1 MTFASPLA
9 LLALPVV
16 PLVLLALWWARRR
29 PIRYAVRYPALDV
42 LAGVVQQERRGRW
55 LPAALL
61 LLALTTLLL
70 GAAKPTARV
79 PVPREEA
86 AVMLVVDVSGS
97 MEADDVEPTR
107 LDAARE
113 AAGRFLDKLPARFQ
127 VGLVVFSSQAETLV
141 QPTTDR
147 AAVRDALASLRAD
160 GGTAMGDGL
169 SNALDVIEAAR
180 QRSNGAPD
188 SGGSGS
194 GGSGS
199 GGSGS
204 GGSGSG
210 GSGSSGT
217 APGADRAPPAVTL
230 LLSDGAN
237 SAGGDPFVQAER
249 ARELGVPVYTIALG
263 TEDGVLRR
271 PNGFGGTRLQPVP
284 PDPDSL
290 SRIAETSNGR
300 FFRAPTSRNLNQVY
314 ESLGSRIG
322 FRIEEREVTVAFAA
336 AALVLLA
343 AAGALRARRAAR
355 LP

>member
-1 MTFASPLA
+1 MTFASPLV
-9 LLALPVV
+9 LLALPIV
-16 PLVLLALWWARRR
+16 PLVVLALWLLRRR
-29 PIRYAVRYPALDV
+29 PVRYAVRYPALDV

-127 VGLVVFSSQAETLV
+127 VGLVVFASQAETLV
-141 QPTTDR
+141 EPTTDR

-180 QRSNGAPD
+180 QRSDGASGNGTGRSGRAAPP
-188 SGGSGS
+188 
-194 GGSGS
+194 
-199 GGSGS
+199 
-204 GGSGSG
+204 
-210 GSGSSGT
+210 
-217 APGADRAPPAVTL
+217 ANAPPAVTL

-271 PNGFGGTRLQPVP
+271 PDGFGGTRLQPVP

-300 FFRAPTSRNLNQVY
+300 FFQAPTSRNLNQVY

-322 FRIEEREVTVAFAA
+322 FRIEEREITVAFAA

>member
-9 LLALPVV
+9 LLALPLV
-16 PLVLLALWWARRR
+16 PLVLLALLLARRR

-42 LAGVVQQERRGRW
+42 LAGVVQQERRFRW

-180 QRSNGAPD
+180 QNARGGPDAGTPGSGGSRSP
-188 SGGSGS
+188 GSGS
-194 GGSGS
+194 GGA
-199 GGSGS
+199 
-204 GGSGSG
+204 
-210 GSGSSGT
+210 
-217 APGADRAPPAVTL
+217 APGENAGPPAVTL

-249 ARELGVPVYTIALG
+249 ARDLGVPVYTIALG
-263 TEDGVLRR
+263 TADGVLRR

-290 SRIAETSNGR
+290 SRIAEASNGR
-300 FFRAPTSRNLNQVY
+300 FFQAPTSRNLNQVY

-322 FRIEEREVTVAFAA
+322 FRTEEREVTVAFAA